1 MTVSNTNDSFAHAK
15 ASPVDGANAL
25 QPIVFVRDG
34 EIFASSKDVAA
45 YFGKRHD
52 HVIRD
57 VRQLHCSNDFKL
69 RNFGEF
75 KINDLTGETTSHF
88 EMTKDGF
95 TFLAMGFT
103 GETAGRFKEAF
114 IARFNAMEAGLRSMV
129 DPMKVLSDP
138 AQMRTLLLG
147 YAEKQ
152 IALEGQ
158 IEEMRPQV
166 QALDRIANSDGS
178 LCVTDAAKTL
188 QVQPKALFMF
198 LRSHH
203 WIYSRA
209 GSSQEV
215 AYQDKLASGL
225 LEHKTTTV
233 TRSDGSEKTVTQ
245 VRVTSKGLT
254 RLAKEFPSTV
264 SQVA

>member
-1 MTVSNTNDSFAHAK
+1 MTIEQLDMLD
-15 ASPVDGANAL
+15 ASRQPV
-25 QPIVFVRDG
+25 VFVRDG
-34 EIFASSKDVAA
+34 EIFASSKDIAA

-52 HVIRD
+52 DVIRSI
-57 VRQLHCSNDFKL
+57 RTSHCSDDFRR
-69 RNFGEF
+69 RNFAEF
-75 KINDLTGETTSHF
+75 KINDLTGESTSHF
-88 EMTKDGF
+88 DMTKDGF
-95 TFLAMGFT
+95 TFVAFGFT
-103 GETAGRFKEAF
+103 GGTAGRFKEAY

-138 AQMRTLLLG
+138 AQLRTLLLS
-147 YAEKQ
+147 YAEEK

-178 LCVTDAAKTL
+178 LCITDAAKTL

-198 LRSHH
+198 LRSHN

-209 GSSQEV
+209 GSAQEV
-215 AYQDKLASGL
+215 AYQDRLAQGL

-233 TRSDGSEKTVTQ
+233 SRSDGSEKTVTQ
-245 VRVTSKGLT
+245 VRVTPKGLT